1 MQSHIIKRT
10 ETFPEKHDRRLIGWD
25 EILEGG
31 LPPQATV
38 MSWQGTEGGLAAASA
53 GHDVVMSPVGYLY
66 LDYLQT
72 ASPNEPP
79 AARPRSTSAS
89 CTTTSRCR
97 PSWRPTSASTFS
109 VCRPTC
115 SPSTR
120 APTHACSTTC
130 SRAGGSGRDR
140 LEHAGTSRLPR
151 FPRAPARAAAALPRL
166 GPAYAQ
172 TPFEVGVDYTNN
184 RAANTVT
191 VSLANPL
198 GYEVR
203 YSTDGQ
209 PVTAQSPLY
218 QQPLTAQLPATV
230 QAAAFYQGQMLAAK
244 PTVAAFSAQS
254 LLSRRSDELL
264 SCVGKK
270 GLVLRRRTMA
280 RAKETARCST
290 WISSSPA
297 GAGRRRSWTASA
309 AWKSVPGA
317 SLLLPAGPRRA
328 EASLRKS
335 EARAWRDAGASRRL
349 QRQGAGRSTAAGH
362 ARCRWLRD
370 AACGAAEG
378 DAGHR

>member
-1 MQSHIIKRT
+1 
-10 ETFPEKHDRRLIGWD
+10 
-25 EILEGG
+25 
-31 LPPQATV
+31 

-79 AARPRSTSAS
+79 G
-89 CTTTSRCR
+89 
-97 PSWRPTSASTFS
+97 RPTQVNLGKLYNFEPVPAELAADKRQHILGLQANMFTEHTRTYARLQHNLFPRLAAVAETGWST
-109 VCRPTC
+109 PE
-115 SPSTR
+115 
-120 APTHACSTTC
+120 H
-130 SRAGGSGRDR
+130 RDFR
-140 LEHAGTSRLPR
+140 DFLARLPAQLQR
-151 FPRAPARAAAALPRL
+151 YRAWGL
-166 GPAYAQ
+166 AYAQ
-172 TPFEVGVDYTNN
+172 TPFEVGVDYTDD
-184 RAANTVT
+184 RAKNSVT

-264 SCVGKK
+264 SCVG
-270 GLVLRRRTMA
+270 RR
-280 RAKETARCST
+280 
-290 WISSSPA
+290 A
-297 GAGRRRSWTASA
+297 GAAPGRRWPARGTRAVFNVDIFQPCWRWPQAQLDGIG
-309 AWKSVPGA
+309 SVEVR
-317 SLLLPAGPRRA
+317 AGRIPYYFQLAHDEPKRRF
-328 EASLRKS
+328 EKR
-335 EARAWRDAGASRRL
+335 ARAWRNAGASRRL
-349 QRQGAGRSTAAGH
+349 QRQGAGRSTAAGR

-370 AACGAAEG
+370 AARGAAEG